1 MRDLTNLKTFI
12 IDSKDPKEVDDAFSL
27 ELIEGNIKKLWIHI
41 SNPCKL
47 FLTDSKID
55 IDARG
60 KSSSLYLIN
69 QYIPMLPAEIIE
81 RANLN
86 QNKVSDTISAS
97 IIFNDDGSINKY
109 EIVEAK
115 IKPKYQ
121 LIYEDAEEIINEAK
135 KQNKKIVVGYI
146 LRHHPT
152 WKKFISIS
160 QGLGSPL
167 VMRMNLNQQSSEDQ
181 WEVHKKLMNSTSPIV
196 DCGVH
201 YVDVMC
207 QMTKSKPK
215 YVNAIGVNLTDE
227 IKKDM
232 YNYGHLQVVFENGS
246 IGWYEAGWGPM
257 ISETAF
263 FVKDVVGPKGSVS
276 IVEPNSKGEIKSDK
290 IDSHTKTSSLLIHNQ
305 DRDENGK
312 FINDDIVI
320 NTKTEPDHL
329 ELCLLEQ
336 KHLLD
341 VIQNDLDIDSDL
353 DDVISSMKI
362 VLAADKSIKSGKQVK
377 VL

>member
-1 MRDLTNLKTFI
+1 MKRVYKVLVVGVGNMGSAHARAYSK
-12 IDSKDPKEVDDAFSL
+12 IDQFELVGLVARTPERRKKLSL
-27 ELIEGNIKKLWIHI
+27 ELGNIKEYDNFDIALK
-41 SNPCKL
+41 
-47 FLTDSKID
+47 DSKPD
-55 IDARG
+55 
-60 KSSSLYLIN
+60 
-69 QYIPMLPAEIIE
+69 
-81 RANLN
+81 
-86 QNKVSDTISAS
+86 VV
-97 IIFNDDGSINKY
+97 SINTYTEFHKEY
-109 EIVEAK
+109 A
-115 IKPKYQ
+115 IKSLKSGAHIFIEKP
-121 LIYEDAEEIINEAK
+121 LAENIEDAEEIINEAK

-215 YVNAIGVNLTDE
+215 YVNAIGANLTDE

-276 IVEPNSKGEIKSDK
+276 IVEPNSKGDIKSDK

-305 DRDENGK
+305 ERDENGK

>member
-1 MRDLTNLKTFI
+1 MKRVYKVLVVGVGNMGSAHARAYTK
-12 IDSKDPKEVDDAFSL
+12 IDQFELVGLVARTPERRKKLSL
-27 ELIEGNIKKLWIHI
+27 ELGNIKEYDNFDIALK
-41 SNPCKL
+41 
-47 FLTDSKID
+47 DSKPD
-55 IDARG
+55 
-60 KSSSLYLIN
+60 
-69 QYIPMLPAEIIE
+69 
-81 RANLN
+81 
-86 QNKVSDTISAS
+86 VV
-97 IIFNDDGSINKY
+97 SINTYTEFHKEY
-109 EIVEAK
+109 A
-115 IKPKYQ
+115 IKSLKSGAHIFIEKP
-121 LIYEDAEEIINEAK
+121 LAENIEDAEEIINEAK

-227 IKKDM
+227 IKKEM

-263 FVKDVVGPKGSVS
+263 FVKDVIGPKGSVS

>member
-1 MRDLTNLKTFI
+1 MKRVYKVLVVGVGNMGSAHARAYSK
-12 IDSKDPKEVDDAFSL
+12 IDQFELVGLVARTPERRKKLSL
-27 ELIEGNIKKLWIHI
+27 ELGNIKEYDNFDIALK
-41 SNPCKL
+41 
-47 FLTDSKID
+47 DSKPD
-55 IDARG
+55 
-60 KSSSLYLIN
+60 
-69 QYIPMLPAEIIE
+69 
-81 RANLN
+81 
-86 QNKVSDTISAS
+86 VV
-97 IIFNDDGSINKY
+97 SINTYTESHKEY
-109 EIVEAK
+109 AVKSLKSGAHIFIE
-115 IKPKYQ
+115 KP
-121 LIYEDAEEIINEAK
+121 LAENIEDAEEIINEAK

-215 YVNAIGVNLTDE
+215 YVNAIGANLTDE

-305 DRDENGK
+305 ERDENGK

-320 NTKTEPDHL
+320 NTETEPDHL

>member
-1 MRDLTNLKTFI
+1 MKRVYKVLVVGVGNMGSAHARAYTK
-12 IDSKDPKEVDDAFSL
+12 IDQFELVGLVARTPERRKKLSL
-27 ELIEGNIKKLWIHI
+27 ELGNIKEYDNFDIALK
-41 SNPCKL
+41 
-47 FLTDSKID
+47 DSKPD
-55 IDARG
+55 
-60 KSSSLYLIN
+60 
-69 QYIPMLPAEIIE
+69 
-81 RANLN
+81 
-86 QNKVSDTISAS
+86 VV
-97 IIFNDDGSINKY
+97 SINTYTESHKEY
-109 EIVEAK
+109 A
-115 IKPKYQ
+115 IKSLKSGAHIFIEKP
-121 LIYEDAEEIINEAK
+121 LAENIEDAEEIINEAK

-215 YVNAIGVNLTDE
+215 YVNAIGANLTDE

>member
-1 MRDLTNLKTFI
+1 MKRVYKVLVVGVGNMGSAHARAYSK
-12 IDSKDPKEVDDAFSL
+12 IDQFELVGLVARTPERRKKLSL
-27 ELIEGNIKKLWIHI
+27 ELGNIKEYDNFDIALK
-41 SNPCKL
+41 
-47 FLTDSKID
+47 DSKPD
-55 IDARG
+55 
-60 KSSSLYLIN
+60 
-69 QYIPMLPAEIIE
+69 
-81 RANLN
+81 
-86 QNKVSDTISAS
+86 VV
-97 IIFNDDGSINKY
+97 SINTYTESHKEY
-109 EIVEAK
+109 AVKSLKSGAHIFIE
-115 IKPKYQ
+115 KP
-121 LIYEDAEEIINEAK
+121 LAENIEDAEEIINEAK

-215 YVNAIGVNLTDE
+215 YVNAIGANLTDE

-305 DRDENGK
+305 ERDENGK

-377 VL
+377 VS

>member
-1 MRDLTNLKTFI
+1 MKRIYKVLVVGVGNMGSAHARAYSK
-12 IDSKDPKEVDDAFSL
+12 IDQFELVGLVARTPERRKKLSL
-27 ELIEGNIKKLWIHI
+27 ELGNIKEYDNFDIALK
-41 SNPCKL
+41 
-47 FLTDSKID
+47 DSKPD
-55 IDARG
+55 
-60 KSSSLYLIN
+60 
-69 QYIPMLPAEIIE
+69 
-81 RANLN
+81 
-86 QNKVSDTISAS
+86 VV
-97 IIFNDDGSINKY
+97 SINTYTESHKEY
-109 EIVEAK
+109 A
-115 IKPKYQ
+115 IKSLKSGAHIFIEKP
-121 LIYEDAEEIINEAK
+121 LAENIDDAEEIINEAK

-146 LRHHPT
+146 LRYHPT

-257 ISETAF
+257 ISEIAF

-305 DRDENGK
+305 ERDENGK
-312 FINDDIVI
+312 FINDDKVI
-320 NTKTEPDHL
+320 NTETEPDHL

-341 VIQNDLDIDSDL
+341 VIQNDLDVDSDL

>member
-1 MRDLTNLKTFI
+1 MKRIYKVLVVGVGNMGSAHARAYSK
-12 IDSKDPKEVDDAFSL
+12 IDQFELVGLVARTPERRKKLSL
-27 ELIEGNIKKLWIHI
+27 ELGNIKEYDNFDIALK
-41 SNPCKL
+41 
-47 FLTDSKID
+47 DSKPD
-55 IDARG
+55 
-60 KSSSLYLIN
+60 
-69 QYIPMLPAEIIE
+69 
-81 RANLN
+81 
-86 QNKVSDTISAS
+86 VV
-97 IIFNDDGSINKY
+97 SINTYTESHKEY
-109 EIVEAK
+109 AVKSLKSGAHIFIE
-115 IKPKYQ
+115 KP
-121 LIYEDAEEIINEAK
+121 LAENIEDAEEIINEAK

-146 LRHHPT
+146 LRYHPT

-305 DRDENGK
+305 ERDENGK

-320 NTKTEPDHL
+320 NTETEPDHL

-341 VIQNDLDIDSDL
+341 VIQNDLDVDSDL

>member
-1 MRDLTNLKTFI
+1 MNRVYKVLVVGVGNMGSAHARAYSK
-12 IDSKDPKEVDDAFSL
+12 IDQFELVGLVARTPERRKKLSL
-27 ELIEGNIKKLWIHI
+27 ELGNIKEYDNFDIALK
-41 SNPCKL
+41 
-47 FLTDSKID
+47 DSKPD
-55 IDARG
+55 
-60 KSSSLYLIN
+60 
-69 QYIPMLPAEIIE
+69 
-81 RANLN
+81 
-86 QNKVSDTISAS
+86 VV
-97 IIFNDDGSINKY
+97 SINTYTESHKEY
-109 EIVEAK
+109 AVKSLKSGAHIFIE
-115 IKPKYQ
+115 KP
-121 LIYEDAEEIINEAK
+121 LAENIEDAEEIINEAK

-305 DRDENGK
+305 ERDENGK

-320 NTKTEPDHL
+320 NTETEPDHL

-341 VIQNDLDIDSDL
+341 VIQNDLDVDSDL

>member
-1 MRDLTNLKTFI
+1 MNRVFKVLVVGVGNMGSAHARAYSK
-12 IDSKDPKEVDDAFSL
+12 IDQFELVGLVARTPERRKKISL
-27 ELIEGNIKKLWIHI
+27 ELGNIKEYDNFDIALK
-41 SNPCKL
+41 
-47 FLTDSKID
+47 DSKPD
-55 IDARG
+55 
-60 KSSSLYLIN
+60 
-69 QYIPMLPAEIIE
+69 
-81 RANLN
+81 
-86 QNKVSDTISAS
+86 VV
-97 IIFNDDGSINKY
+97 SINTYTESHKEY
-109 EIVEAK
+109 A
-115 IKPKYQ
+115 IKSLKSGAHIFIEKP
-121 LIYEDAEEIINEAK
+121 LAENIDDAEEIINEAK

-146 LRHHPT
+146 LRYHPT

-305 DRDENGK
+305 ERDENGK

-320 NTKTEPDHL
+320 NTETEPDHL

-341 VIQNDLDIDSDL
+341 VIQNDLDVDSDL

>member
-1 MRDLTNLKTFI
+1 MKRVYKVLVVGVGNMGSAHARAYSK
-12 IDSKDPKEVDDAFSL
+12 IDQFELVGLVARTPERRKKLSL
-27 ELIEGNIKKLWIHI
+27 ELGNIKEYDNFDIALK
-41 SNPCKL
+41 
-47 FLTDSKID
+47 DSKPD
-55 IDARG
+55 
-60 KSSSLYLIN
+60 
-69 QYIPMLPAEIIE
+69 
-81 RANLN
+81 
-86 QNKVSDTISAS
+86 VV
-97 IIFNDDGSINKY
+97 SINTYTESHKEY
-109 EIVEAK
+109 AVKSLKSGAHIFIE
-115 IKPKYQ
+115 KP
-121 LIYEDAEEIINEAK
+121 LAENIEDAEEIINEAK

-215 YVNAIGVNLTDE
+215 YVNAIGANLTDE

-341 VIQNDLDIDSDL
+341 VIQNDLDINSDL

>member
-1 MRDLTNLKTFI
+1 MKRVYKVLVVGVGNMGSAHARAYTK
-12 IDSKDPKEVDDAFSL
+12 IDQFELVGLVARTPERRKKLSL
-27 ELIEGNIKKLWIHI
+27 ELGNIKEYDNFDIALK
-41 SNPCKL
+41 
-47 FLTDSKID
+47 DSKPD
-55 IDARG
+55 
-60 KSSSLYLIN
+60 
-69 QYIPMLPAEIIE
+69 
-81 RANLN
+81 
-86 QNKVSDTISAS
+86 VV
-97 IIFNDDGSINKY
+97 SINTYTESHKEY
-109 EIVEAK
+109 A
-115 IKPKYQ
+115 IKSLKSGAHIFIEKP
-121 LIYEDAEEIINEAK
+121 LAENIEDAEEIINEAK

-362 VLAADKSIKSGKQVK
+362 VLAADKSIKSGKQIK

>member
-1 MRDLTNLKTFI
+1 MKRVYKVLVVGVGNMGSAHARAYSK
-12 IDSKDPKEVDDAFSL
+12 IDQFELVGLVARTPERRKKLSL
-27 ELIEGNIKKLWIHI
+27 ELGNIKEYDNFDIAL
-41 SNPCKL
+41 N
-47 FLTDSKID
+47 DSKPD
-55 IDARG
+55 
-60 KSSSLYLIN
+60 
-69 QYIPMLPAEIIE
+69 
-81 RANLN
+81 
-86 QNKVSDTISAS
+86 VV
-97 IIFNDDGSINKY
+97 SINTYTESHKEY
-109 EIVEAK
+109 AVKSLKSGAHIFIE
-115 IKPKYQ
+115 KP
-121 LIYEDAEEIINEAK
+121 LAENIEDAEEIINEAK

-215 YVNAIGVNLTDE
+215 YVNAIGANLTDE

>member
-1 MRDLTNLKTFI
+1 MKRVYKVLVVGVGNMGSAHARAYSK
-12 IDSKDPKEVDDAFSL
+12 IDQFELVGLVARTPERRKKLSL
-27 ELIEGNIKKLWIHI
+27 ELGNIKEYDNFDIALK
-41 SNPCKL
+41 
-47 FLTDSKID
+47 DSKPD
-55 IDARG
+55 
-60 KSSSLYLIN
+60 
-69 QYIPMLPAEIIE
+69 
-81 RANLN
+81 
-86 QNKVSDTISAS
+86 VV
-97 IIFNDDGSINKY
+97 SINTYTESHKEY
-109 EIVEAK
+109 AVKSLKSGAHIFIE
-115 IKPKYQ
+115 KP
-121 LIYEDAEEIINEAK
+121 LAENIEDAEEIINEAK

-215 YVNAIGVNLTDE
+215 YVNAIGANLTDE

-276 IVEPNSKGEIKSDK
+276 IVEPNSKGDIKSDK

-305 DRDENGK
+305 ERDENGK

-320 NTKTEPDHL
+320 NTETEPDHL

-341 VIQNDLDIDSDL
+341 VIQNDLDIDTDL

>member
-1 MRDLTNLKTFI
+1 MKRVYKVLVVGVGNMGSAHARAYSK
-12 IDSKDPKEVDDAFSL
+12 IDQFKLVGLVARTPERRKKLSL
-27 ELIEGNIKKLWIHI
+27 ELGNIKEYDNFDIALK
-41 SNPCKL
+41 
-47 FLTDSKID
+47 DSKPD
-55 IDARG
+55 
-60 KSSSLYLIN
+60 
-69 QYIPMLPAEIIE
+69 
-81 RANLN
+81 
-86 QNKVSDTISAS
+86 VV
-97 IIFNDDGSINKY
+97 SINTYTESHKEY
-109 EIVEAK
+109 AVKSLKSGAHIFIE
-115 IKPKYQ
+115 KP
-121 LIYEDAEEIINEAK
+121 LAENIEDAEEIINEAK

-305 DRDENGK
+305 ERDENGK

-320 NTKTEPDHL
+320 NTETEPDHL

-341 VIQNDLDIDSDL
+341 VIQNDLDVDSDL

>member
-1 MRDLTNLKTFI
+1 MKRVYKVLVVGVGNMGSAHARAYSK
-12 IDSKDPKEVDDAFSL
+12 IDQFELVGLVARTPERRKKLSL
-27 ELIEGNIKKLWIHI
+27 ELGNIKEYDNFDIALK
-41 SNPCKL
+41 
-47 FLTDSKID
+47 DSKPD
-55 IDARG
+55 
-60 KSSSLYLIN
+60 
-69 QYIPMLPAEIIE
+69 
-81 RANLN
+81 
-86 QNKVSDTISAS
+86 VV
-97 IIFNDDGSINKY
+97 SINTYTESHKEY
-109 EIVEAK
+109 AVKSLKSGAHIFIE
-115 IKPKYQ
+115 KP
-121 LIYEDAEEIINEAK
+121 LAENIEDAEEIINEAK

-215 YVNAIGVNLTDE
+215 YVNAIGANLTDE

-257 ISETAF
+257 ISEIAF

>member
-1 MRDLTNLKTFI
+1 MNRVYKVLVVGVGNMGSAHARAYSK
-12 IDSKDPKEVDDAFSL
+12 IDQFELVGLVARTPERRKKLSL
-27 ELIEGNIKKLWIHI
+27 ELGNIKEYDNFDIALK
-41 SNPCKL
+41 
-47 FLTDSKID
+47 DSKPD
-55 IDARG
+55 
-60 KSSSLYLIN
+60 
-69 QYIPMLPAEIIE
+69 
-81 RANLN
+81 
-86 QNKVSDTISAS
+86 VV
-97 IIFNDDGSINKY
+97 SINTYTESHKEY
-109 EIVEAK
+109 AVKSLKSGAHIFIE
-115 IKPKYQ
+115 KP
-121 LIYEDAEEIINEAK
+121 LAENIEDAEEIINEAK

-160 QGLGSPL
+160 HGLGSPL

-305 DRDENGK
+305 ERDENGK

-320 NTKTEPDHL
+320 NTETEPDHL

>member
-1 MRDLTNLKTFI
+1 MKRVYKVLVVGVGNMGSAHARAYSK
-12 IDSKDPKEVDDAFSL
+12 IDQFELVGLVARTPERRKKLSL
-27 ELIEGNIKKLWIHI
+27 ELGNIKEYDNFDIALK
-41 SNPCKL
+41 
-47 FLTDSKID
+47 DSKPD
-55 IDARG
+55 
-60 KSSSLYLIN
+60 
-69 QYIPMLPAEIIE
+69 
-81 RANLN
+81 
-86 QNKVSDTISAS
+86 VV
-97 IIFNDDGSINKY
+97 SINTYTESHKEY
-109 EIVEAK
+109 AVKSLKSGAHIFIE
-115 IKPKYQ
+115 KP
-121 LIYEDAEEIINEAK
+121 LAENIEDAEEIINEAK

-215 YVNAIGVNLTDE
+215 YVNAIGANLTDE

-341 VIQNDLDIDSDL
+341 VIQNDLDINSDL

-377 VL
+377 VS

>member
-1 MRDLTNLKTFI
+1 MKRVYKVLVVGVGNMGSAHARAYSK
-12 IDSKDPKEVDDAFSL
+12 IDQFELVGLVARTPERRKKLSL
-27 ELIEGNIKKLWIHI
+27 ELGNIKEYDNFDIALK
-41 SNPCKL
+41 
-47 FLTDSKID
+47 DSKPD
-55 IDARG
+55 
-60 KSSSLYLIN
+60 
-69 QYIPMLPAEIIE
+69 
-81 RANLN
+81 
-86 QNKVSDTISAS
+86 VV
-97 IIFNDDGSINKY
+97 SINTYTESHKEY
-109 EIVEAK
+109 AVKSLKSGAHIFIE
-115 IKPKYQ
+115 KP
-121 LIYEDAEEIINEAK
+121 LAENIEDAEEIINEAK

-305 DRDENGK
+305 ERDENGK

-320 NTKTEPDHL
+320 NTETEPDHL

-341 VIQNDLDIDSDL
+341 VIQNDLDVDSDL

>member
-1 MRDLTNLKTFI
+1 MNRVFKVLVVGVGNMGSAHARAYSK
-12 IDSKDPKEVDDAFSL
+12 IDQFELVGLVARTPERRKKLSL
-27 ELIEGNIKKLWIHI
+27 ELGNIKEYDNFDIALK
-41 SNPCKL
+41 
-47 FLTDSKID
+47 DSKPD
-55 IDARG
+55 
-60 KSSSLYLIN
+60 
-69 QYIPMLPAEIIE
+69 
-81 RANLN
+81 
-86 QNKVSDTISAS
+86 VV
-97 IIFNDDGSINKY
+97 SINTYTESHKEY
-109 EIVEAK
+109 A
-115 IKPKYQ
+115 IKSLKSGAHIFIEKP
-121 LIYEDAEEIINEAK
+121 LAENIDDAEEIINEAK

-146 LRHHPT
+146 LRYHPT

-305 DRDENGK
+305 ERDENGK

-320 NTKTEPDHL
+320 NTETEPDHL

-341 VIQNDLDIDSDL
+341 VIQNDLDVDSDL

>member
-1 MRDLTNLKTFI
+1 MCIRDSTYTESHKEYAVKSLKSGAHIFI
-12 IDSKDPKEVDDAFSL
+12 EKPLAE
-27 ELIEGNIKKLWIHI
+27 NI
-41 SNPCKL
+41 
-47 FLTDSKID
+47 
-55 IDARG
+55 
-60 KSSSLYLIN
+60 
-69 QYIPMLPAEIIE
+69 
-81 RANLN
+81 
-86 QNKVSDTISAS
+86 
-97 IIFNDDGSINKY
+97 
-109 EIVEAK
+109 
-115 IKPKYQ
+115 
-121 LIYEDAEEIINEAK
+121 EDAEEIINEAK

-305 DRDENGK
+305 ERDENGK

-320 NTKTEPDHL
+320 NTETEPDHL

-341 VIQNDLDIDSDL
+341 VIQNDLDIDTDL

>member
-1 MRDLTNLKTFI
+1 MKRVYKVLVVGVGNMGSAHARAYSK
-12 IDSKDPKEVDDAFSL
+12 IDQFELVGLVARTPERRKKLSL
-27 ELIEGNIKKLWIHI
+27 ELGNIKEYDNFDIALK
-41 SNPCKL
+41 
-47 FLTDSKID
+47 DSKPD
-55 IDARG
+55 
-60 KSSSLYLIN
+60 
-69 QYIPMLPAEIIE
+69 
-81 RANLN
+81 
-86 QNKVSDTISAS
+86 VV
-97 IIFNDDGSINKY
+97 SINTYTESHKEY
-109 EIVEAK
+109 A
-115 IKPKYQ
+115 IKSLKSGAHIFIEKP
-121 LIYEDAEEIINEAK
+121 LAENIEDAEEIINEAK

-263 FVKDVVGPKGSVS
+263 FVKDVIGPKGSVS

>member
-1 MRDLTNLKTFI
+1 MKRVYKVLVVGVGNMGSAHARAYTK
-12 IDSKDPKEVDDAFSL
+12 IDQFELVGLVARTPERRKKLSL
-27 ELIEGNIKKLWIHI
+27 ELGNIKEYDNFDIALK
-41 SNPCKL
+41 
-47 FLTDSKID
+47 DSKPD
-55 IDARG
+55 
-60 KSSSLYLIN
+60 
-69 QYIPMLPAEIIE
+69 
-81 RANLN
+81 
-86 QNKVSDTISAS
+86 VV
-97 IIFNDDGSINKY
+97 SINTYTESHKEY
-109 EIVEAK
+109 AVKSLKSGAHIFIE
-115 IKPKYQ
+115 KP
-121 LIYEDAEEIINEAK
+121 LAENIEDAEEIINEAK

-227 IKKDM
+227 IKKEM

-263 FVKDVVGPKGSVS
+263 FVKDVIGPKGSVS

>member
-1 MRDLTNLKTFI
+1 MKRVYKVLVVGVGNMGSAHARAYSK
-12 IDSKDPKEVDDAFSL
+12 IDQFELVGLVARTPERRKKLSL
-27 ELIEGNIKKLWIHI
+27 ELGNIKEYDNFDIALK
-41 SNPCKL
+41 
-47 FLTDSKID
+47 DSKPD
-55 IDARG
+55 
-60 KSSSLYLIN
+60 
-69 QYIPMLPAEIIE
+69 
-81 RANLN
+81 
-86 QNKVSDTISAS
+86 VV
-97 IIFNDDGSINKY
+97 SINTYTEFHKEY
-109 EIVEAK
+109 A
-115 IKPKYQ
+115 IKSLKSGAHIFIEKP
-121 LIYEDAEEIINEAK
+121 LAENIEDAEEIINEAK

-227 IKKDM
+227 IKKEM

-320 NTKTEPDHL
+320 NTETEPDHL

-377 VL
+377 VV

>member
-1 MRDLTNLKTFI
+1 MKRVYKVLVVGVGNMGSAHARAYSK
-12 IDSKDPKEVDDAFSL
+12 IDQFELVGLVARTPERRKKLSL
-27 ELIEGNIKKLWIHI
+27 ELGNIKEYDNFDIALK
-41 SNPCKL
+41 
-47 FLTDSKID
+47 DSKPD
-55 IDARG
+55 
-60 KSSSLYLIN
+60 
-69 QYIPMLPAEIIE
+69 
-81 RANLN
+81 
-86 QNKVSDTISAS
+86 VV
-97 IIFNDDGSINKY
+97 SINTYTESHKEY
-109 EIVEAK
+109 AVKSLKSGAHIFIE
-115 IKPKYQ
+115 KP
-121 LIYEDAEEIINEAK
+121 LAENIEDAEEIINEAK

-215 YVNAIGVNLTDE
+215 YVNAIGANLTDE

-263 FVKDVVGPKGSVS
+263 FIKDVVGPKGSVS

-305 DRDENGK
+305 ERDENGK

>member
-1 MRDLTNLKTFI
+1 MKRVYKVLVVGVGNMGSAHARAYTK
-12 IDSKDPKEVDDAFSL
+12 IDQFELVGLVARTPERRKKLSL
-27 ELIEGNIKKLWIHI
+27 ELGNIKEYDNFDIALK
-41 SNPCKL
+41 
-47 FLTDSKID
+47 DSKPD
-55 IDARG
+55 
-60 KSSSLYLIN
+60 
-69 QYIPMLPAEIIE
+69 
-81 RANLN
+81 
-86 QNKVSDTISAS
+86 VV
-97 IIFNDDGSINKY
+97 SINTYTEFHKEY
-109 EIVEAK
+109 A
-115 IKPKYQ
+115 IKSLKSGAHIFIEKP
-121 LIYEDAEEIINEAK
+121 LAENIEDAEEIINEAK

-215 YVNAIGVNLTDE
+215 YVNAIGANLTDE

-263 FVKDVVGPKGSVS
+263 FVKDVIGPKGSVS

>member
-1 MRDLTNLKTFI
+1 MKRVYKVLVVGVGNMGSAHARAYSK
-12 IDSKDPKEVDDAFSL
+12 IDQFELVGLVARTPERRKKLSL
-27 ELIEGNIKKLWIHI
+27 ELGNIKEYDNFDIALR
-41 SNPCKL
+41 
-47 FLTDSKID
+47 DSKPD
-55 IDARG
+55 
-60 KSSSLYLIN
+60 
-69 QYIPMLPAEIIE
+69 
-81 RANLN
+81 
-86 QNKVSDTISAS
+86 VV
-97 IIFNDDGSINKY
+97 SINTYTESHKEY
-109 EIVEAK
+109 AVKSLKSGAHIFIE
-115 IKPKYQ
+115 KP
-121 LIYEDAEEIINEAK
+121 LAENIEDAEEIINEAK

-201 YVDVMC
+201 YVDVVC

-257 ISETAF
+257 ISEIAF

-320 NTKTEPDHL
+320 NTETEPDHL

-341 VIQNDLDIDSDL
+341 VIQNDLDVDSDL

>member
-1 MRDLTNLKTFI
+1 MKRVYKVLVVGVGNMGSAHARAYTK
-12 IDSKDPKEVDDAFSL
+12 IDQFELVGLVARTPERRKKLSL
-27 ELIEGNIKKLWIHI
+27 ELGNIKEYDNFDIALK
-41 SNPCKL
+41 
-47 FLTDSKID
+47 DSKPD
-55 IDARG
+55 
-60 KSSSLYLIN
+60 
-69 QYIPMLPAEIIE
+69 
-81 RANLN
+81 
-86 QNKVSDTISAS
+86 VV
-97 IIFNDDGSINKY
+97 SINTYTEFHKEY
-109 EIVEAK
+109 A
-115 IKPKYQ
+115 IKSLKSGAHIFIEKP
-121 LIYEDAEEIINEAK
+121 LAENIEDAEEIINEAK

-227 IKKDM
+227 IKKEM

-263 FVKDVVGPKGSVS
+263 FVKDVIGPKGSVS

-305 DRDENGK
+305 DRDKSGK

-320 NTKTEPDHL
+320 NTETEPDHL

>member
-1 MRDLTNLKTFI
+1 MNRVYKVLVVGVGNMGSAHARAYSK
-12 IDSKDPKEVDDAFSL
+12 IDQFELVGLVARTPERRKKLSL
-27 ELIEGNIKKLWIHI
+27 ELGNIKEYDNFDIALK
-41 SNPCKL
+41 
-47 FLTDSKID
+47 DSKPD
-55 IDARG
+55 
-60 KSSSLYLIN
+60 
-69 QYIPMLPAEIIE
+69 
-81 RANLN
+81 
-86 QNKVSDTISAS
+86 VV
-97 IIFNDDGSINKY
+97 SINTYTESHKEY
-109 EIVEAK
+109 AVKSLKSGAHIFIE
-115 IKPKYQ
+115 KP
-121 LIYEDAEEIINEAK
+121 LAENIEDAEEIINEAK

-152 WKKFISIS
+152 WKKFIRIS
-160 QGLGSPL
+160 KGLVSPL
-167 VMRMNLNQQSSEDQ
+167 FMRMNLNQQSSEDQ

-305 DRDENGK
+305 ERDENGK

-320 NTKTEPDHL
+320 NTETEPDHL

-341 VIQNDLDIDSDL
+341 VIQNDLDIDTDL

>member
-1 MRDLTNLKTFI
+1 MNRVYKVLVVGVGNMGSAHARAYSK
-12 IDSKDPKEVDDAFSL
+12 IDQFELVGLVARTPERRKKLSL
-27 ELIEGNIKKLWIHI
+27 ELGNIKEYDNFDIALK
-41 SNPCKL
+41 
-47 FLTDSKID
+47 DSKPD
-55 IDARG
+55 
-60 KSSSLYLIN
+60 
-69 QYIPMLPAEIIE
+69 
-81 RANLN
+81 
-86 QNKVSDTISAS
+86 VV
-97 IIFNDDGSINKY
+97 SINTYTESHKEY
-109 EIVEAK
+109 AVKSLKSGAHIFIEKPLAEN
-115 IKPKYQ
+115 IK
-121 LIYEDAEEIINEAK
+121 DAEEIINEAK

-305 DRDENGK
+305 ERDENGK

-320 NTKTEPDHL
+320 NTETEPDHL

-341 VIQNDLDIDSDL
+341 VIQNDLDIDTDL